1 MKKHQ
6 IFSTYADTPIKNVK
20 TPIRRFNGDP
30 EDEDIMQAEVVPVY
44 TDADAATVQL
54 LEHIR
59 ALLLVILILKI
70 VCLWMKH

>member
-6 IFSTYADTPIKNVK
+6 MFSTYADTPIKNVK

>member
-30 EDEDIMQAEVVPVY
+30 EDEDIMQTEVIPVY
-44 TDADAATVQL
+44 ADADAATIQL